1 MYFGFGLT
9 GIRLR
14 LAREARTISQAY
26 YNTYIFKFKVFLLFF
41 RKYCDI
47 IKVVINMKFGI
58 ICVSDRCFNGEK
70 EDMSGPAIAECV
82 RELSTENE
90 YRLVP
95 DEKEMIE
102 NAITELADKSGADVV
117 FTTGGTGFAPRDI
130 TPEATKAVIEKEV
143 PGISEAIRA
152 KSLEITDRAML
163 SRAVSGIRGKTLI
176 INLPGSP
183 KAVRE
188 SIEVVLPVLEH
199 AVETISGNTQNCG
212 GNYGK

>member
-1 MYFGFGLT
+1 
-9 GIRLR
+9 
-14 LAREARTISQAY
+14 
-26 YNTYIFKFKVFLLFF
+26 
-41 RKYCDI
+41 
-47 IKVVINMKFGI
+47 MKFGI
-58 ICVSDRCFNGEK
+58 ICVSDRCYKGEC
-70 EDMSGPAIAECV
+70 EDKSGPAV
-82 RELSTENE
+82 SDFVKELSSGNE

-95 DEKEMIE
+95 DEIDMISK
-102 NAITELADKSGADVV
+102 AIIDLADGFGADVI

-163 SRAVSGIRGKTLI
+163 SRAISGIRGKTLI

-183 KAVRE
+183 KAVKE
-188 SIEVVLPVLEH
+188 SIGFIIDVLPH
-199 AVETISGNTQNCG
+199 AVETLSGNTQSCG